1 MKTDA
6 LFYRLFRLAP
16 RSLFRLVRLKLE
28 GQYVFESITVKTT
41 GKRFDGFLKRT
52 DGEGPTIFLEIQGYE
67 DTMIYWRSFREVCI
81 WHEDSRIDK
90 PFILIILF
98 TDKKYDPDNC
108 RLSCRPPCRLIRKNL
123 ADCLKTAGK
132 KADVLTVLKSLVLS
146 DRKKDREKLPEL
158 VPQWEEDIRSLELPQ
173 DETRE
178 LTELLLY
185 AILQRFRKLTL
196 KEVKK
201 MIQLTPLDK
210 TVAGQELIQ
219 MGVEIGVEKGEMI
232 GKIRMAQRFLKPL
245 SCCAFAASPF
255 DRLRTPPSQA
265 HSPTPARQNATTTQQ
280 RSPAPHPARIFTARM
295 PNMSPIPAHTPNW
308 MPAETTSPI
317 PQPRGR

>member
-6 LFYRLFRLAP
+6 LFYKLFRLAP
-16 RSLFRLVRLKLE
+16 RSLFRLVRLKME

-41 GKRFDGFLKRT
+41 EKRFDGFLKRT
-52 DGEGPTIFLEIQGYE
+52 DGEGPNIFLEIQGYE

-81 WHEDSRIDK
+81 WHEDNRIDK

-201 MIQLTPLDK
+201 MIQLTPLDQ

-219 MGVEIGVEKGEMI
+219 MGMERGLERGLERGIERGIEKGVEKGELI
-232 GKIRMAQRFLKPL
+232 GKIRMAQRFLKRRLTPKKRLLQKNADELRATLKKLESAL
-245 SCCAFAASPF
+245 S
-255 DRLRTPPSQA
+255 
-265 HSPTPARQNATTTQQ
+265 
-280 RSPAPHPARIFTARM
+280 I
-295 PNMSPIPAHTPNW
+295 
-308 MPAETTSPI
+308 
-317 PQPRGR
+317 